1 MIITFYV
8 DAGDD
13 SETIFLMRIEEEF
26 YYTLAN
32 YLKFDLN
39 ARTTPHG
46 VITGSELK
54 QRLLDLPHEWLLKQ
68 PERVQFINGKKI
80 ITQSKFT
87 ETYIK
92 ELKNDMLRMAQ
103 FAMDKKA
110 LIRWE

>member
-8 DAGDD
+8 DVGNDG
-13 SETIFLMRIEEEF
+13 ETVFLMRIEEEF
-26 YYTLAN
+26 YYILAN
-32 YLKFDLN
+32 YLKFELS

-54 QRLLDLPHEWLLKQ
+54 QRILDLPHEWLLKQ
-68 PERVQFINGKKI
+68 PEKIQFINGKKMVI
-80 ITQSKFT
+80 QSKFT
-87 ETYIK
+87 EQYIK

>member
-8 DAGDD
+8 DVEDD
-13 SETIFLMRIEEEF
+13 GTTTFIMHIEEEF

-32 YLKFDLN
+32 YLKFELS

-54 QRLLDLPHEWLLKQ
+54 QRILDLPHEWLLKQ
-68 PERVQFINGKKI
+68 PERVQYINGKKI
-80 ITQSKFT
+80 VTQSKFT

-92 ELKNDMLRMAQ
+92 EIKNDMLRMAQ
-103 FAMDKKA
+103 LAIDKKA
-110 LIRWE
+110 IIRWE